1 MATTKKLDPFGG
13 GTAINSGT
21 VQTGGGRIYTAGE
34 PQYRTVTARNV
45 PLVYA
50 TEPAKPMV
58 ERWGSPE
65 WKAAHG
71 TAGATQIQA
80 AQTPLN
86 QAAQTS
92 FTPQT
97 SSFGESG
104 SMTAT
109 NAANANTAYPSY
121 VGASFT
127 NTQPIDYQPPEK
139 PTYTE
144 PYDVPGMR
152 QAYMDAVNQGF
163 SYDKRPDYD
172 MYYGSQ
178 YDSMIN
184 DLTNRQAF
192 SYDPNTDPVYQ
203 AYKKQYAREGQR
215 ATQDTMASAAGMTG
229 GVPSSYAVSAA
240 QQAGNY
246 YASQMSDKLPELY
259 NQAYNRY
266 LQEYQNQ
273 ISALSAVNNAE
284 RLRHDVWLGNIDNY
298 WKGVG
303 MDYDIHRDAV
313 NDAYNAL
320 NAERNISNDAYGRY
334 IDELNQYN
342 TDNKF
347 GYGQTIDQMNYEQGN
362 ENTAYQRAEAEEEQ
376 ARLRQ
381 QEELERA
388 ITLAELGDMSA
399 LQALGV
405 DTSYYETLQQAKLA
419 DQQAQTTA
427 RLMRGS
433 GSSGSSGKSVGGSAA
448 GGEPLSLGGE
458 NGGIDEASLNRIT
471 EIGDKAGENG
481 GIVESEDDWN
491 FLLQYFTERQ
501 LNEEYGLYPQSEAED
516 LQAAAEAQYMA
527 DLINQQYE
535 GQLTPNQSA
544 NRALNKARHNNGA
557 VTNPKDWKTLTD
569 TYSSGDLNKT
579 GYYFTGSSTAGL
591 SGGDE
596 ARNAVLNGT
605 VAPVSGDQAAALAA
619 QKALSGTSDIA
630 YGKSS
635 AARNGT
641 VRTATGVSSE
651 ASAST
656 SKPKVNTTGTPTFN
670 TAADAKKYAQS
681 HGVKMVDMKYYTE
694 PEFLKYKMNNSDG
707 SLKFYNSYRDYL
719 SGYTSYLINKY
730 GK

>member
-13 GTAINSGT
+13 GNAINSGT

-86 QAAQTS
+86 QAAQSS

-97 SSFGESG
+97 ASAGASSAS
-104 SMTAT
+104 
-109 NAANANTAYPSY
+109 AANANTAYPYY

-215 ATQDTMASAAGMTG
+215 ATQDTMASAASMTG

-246 YASQMSDKLPELY
+246 YAAQMSDKLPELY

-405 DTSYYETLQQAKLA
+405 DTSYYEALQQAKLA

-427 RLMRGS
+427 RLMRSS
-433 GSSGSSGKSVGGSAA
+433 GSSGSSGGSRSSGSGGSDDTLILDDGA
-448 GGEPLSLGGE
+448 PLESE
-458 NGGIDEASLNRIT
+458 EETSEEAPVTEGTSMEESINLRISS
-471 EIGDKAGENG
+471 IADNAKANG
-481 GIVESEDDWN
+481 GIVAMPVDWQY
-491 FLLQYFTERQ
+491 LLQYFD
-501 LNEEYGLYPQSEAED
+501 ED
-516 LQAAAEAQYMA
+516 TLHGRGIFKSVADRNSYMSGVRAAAEAQAEA
-527 DLINQQYE
+527 DRNLVDSRGNRTYTSGANDGGSVAE
-535 GQLTPNQSA
+535 TKAKSA
-544 NRALNKARHNNGA
+544 NNNPNAVRTADISVISHSGSNGSFVDTYEAARDAMKRDSVPDNVATGLLTESQWNKKKEAAKNSKSVA
-557 VTNPKDWKTLTD
+557 VTRGNM
-569 TYSSGDLNKT
+569 TYIDDPV
-579 GYYFTGSSTAGL
+579 
-591 SGGDE
+591 GG
-596 ARNAVLNGT
+596 
-605 VAPVSGDQAAALAA
+605 
-619 QKALSGTSDIA
+619 ALSYGTYKEYLQAYTSWA
-630 YGKSS
+630 QGRYGKSG
-635 AARNGT
+635 R
-641 VRTATGVSSE
+641 
-651 ASAST
+651 
-656 SKPKVNTTGTPTFN
+656 
-670 TAADAKKYAQS
+670 
-681 HGVKMVDMKYYTE
+681 
-694 PEFLKYKMNNSDG
+694 
-707 SLKFYNSYRDYL
+707 
-719 SGYTSYLINKY
+719 
-730 GK
+730 

>member
-1 MATTKKLDPFGG
+1 MATIKKLDPFGKG
-13 GTAINSGT
+13 GAMQIGGNQGAGSALIQTVKNGAAAGANAMLNKLNGT
-21 VQTGGGRIYTAGE
+21 QGTSY
-34 PQYRTVTARNV
+34 VTA
-45 PLVYA
+45 
-50 TEPAKPMV
+50 
-58 ERWGSPE
+58 
-65 WKAAHG
+65 
-71 TAGATQIQA
+71 
-80 AQTPLN
+80 
-86 QAAQTS
+86 
-92 FTPQT
+92 PQT
-97 SSFGESG
+97 QQVKIGDPYLYNAQSSFGESG

-109 NAANANTAYPSY
+109 NAANAGSGNVSVSPYLNKQYTNVSPKDYNAPTMPVYAGEYDPRASRDSY
-121 VGASFT
+121 IQAINNAF
-127 NTQPIDYQPPEK
+127 DYAK
-139 PTYTE
+139 P
-144 PYDVPGMR
+144 
-152 QAYMDAVNQGF
+152 Q
-163 SYDKRPDYD
+163 DYN

-178 YDSMIN
+178 LDSIVN
-184 DLTNRQAF
+184 NVANRGQF

-273 ISALSAVNNAE
+273 LSALSAVNNAE
-284 RLRHDVWLGNIDNY
+284 QLRHNIWSGNNENQ
-298 WKGVG
+298 WKGVN
-303 MDYDIHRDAV
+303 MDYGIHRDTIG
-313 NDAYNAL
+313 DAYNAATL
-320 NAERNISNDAYGRY
+320 DRSLTNDEWARY
-334 IDELNQYN
+334 VDMLNQYN
-342 TDNKF
+342 TDRNF
-347 GYGQTIDQMNYEQGN
+347 NYGQLTDQMNWERQNESTGYERDWN
-362 ENTAYQRAEAEEEQ
+362 EENRDYTRSVYDDETAYN
-376 ARLRQ
+376 RQ
-381 QEELERA
+381 QDMYNRA
-388 ITLAELGDMSA
+388 VEMAKLGDYSLMEQLGLDTTYIRA
-399 LQALGV
+399 LNEAGLTDLNNQA
-405 DTSYYETLQQAKLA
+405 A
-419 DQQAQTTA
+419 A
-427 RLMRGS
+427 RLMRSS
-433 GSSGSSGKSVGGSAA
+433 GSSGSSGKSGGGSAA
-448 GGEPLSLGGE
+448 GGEPLTLDGE

-535 GQLTPNQSA
+535 EQLTPNQSA

-569 TYSSGDLNKT
+569 TYLSGDLNKA

-591 SGGDE
+591 TGGDE

-630 YGKSS
+630 YGKSN

-641 VRTATGVSSE
+641 VRTAAGVSSE

-656 SKPKVNTTGTPTFN
+656 SKPKVNTTGTPAFN

-694 PEFLKYKMNNSDG
+694 PEFLKYKMDNSDG